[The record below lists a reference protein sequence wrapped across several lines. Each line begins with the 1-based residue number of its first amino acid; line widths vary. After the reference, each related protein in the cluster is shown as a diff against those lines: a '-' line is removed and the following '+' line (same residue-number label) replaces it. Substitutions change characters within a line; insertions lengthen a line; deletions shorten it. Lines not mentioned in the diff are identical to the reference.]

1 VNLLKSNASGV
12 WHRGL
17 IGTGALRLARFDRES
32 DMMKQLIRVSPQRAG
47 MAESEVS
54 PMNRNGS
61 RCFLAMLLS
70 LAILLVT
77 QVTHAATPAPTAPG
91 PPLSSNFPGP
101 FWQIMTPV
109 GGTASASNAHLF
121 LDVPGGSNHDALAS
135 GNQSVRAVQPIG
147 NVNFDISIKIDST
160 IAASAEGTKEGI
172 MVISDANN
180 LITYELAADGT
191 NIHLSAEMVAG
202 GVAKSVLD
210 DASFQYQSPIFL
222 RLTRA
227 ASVYGVYYSTD
238 GTNWISATNFTDSK
252 VPKLIGP
259 FASNY
264 SATPSNAAQ
273 VEMSVN
279 WFKVQP

>member
-1 VNLLKSNASGV
+1 
-12 WHRGL
+12 
-17 IGTGALRLARFDRES
+17 
-32 DMMKQLIRVSPQRAG
+32 
-47 MAESEVS
+47 
-54 PMNRNGS
+54 
-61 RCFLAMLLS
+61 LS

-77 QVTHAATPAPTAPG
+77 QVTRAATPAPTAPG

-135 GNQSVRAVQPIG
+135 GNQAVRAVQPIG